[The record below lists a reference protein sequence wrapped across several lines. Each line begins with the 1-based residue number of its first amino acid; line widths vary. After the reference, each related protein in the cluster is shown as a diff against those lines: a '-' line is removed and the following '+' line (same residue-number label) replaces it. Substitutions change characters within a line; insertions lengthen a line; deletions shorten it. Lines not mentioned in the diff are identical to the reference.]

1 MGVACLD
8 GLMTQDKNME
18 SPTSSRSTAPF
29 PRERNLQMF
38 PVLDSNQIHRIA
50 VHGKIRRVRGGEIL
64 VEQGEET
71 MRFFVV
77 LTGRLEVLQT
87 NGEGERLIATHDPG
101 EFFGD
106 VHLLSGRRS
115 IVRARMAGDG
125 EVLELSREAL
135 QALVQT
141 DSALSE
147 ILMRAFILRR
157 LELTRGGKGDAALIG
172 SSYAAETLRVR
183 EFLTRNGYPH
193 EYIDVERDPG
203 AQHLLDRFNV
213 APADL
218 PVLIC
223 RGQSVLRNP
232 TNRRIA
238 ECLGL
243 NEGIDETQ
251 VRHVLIAGAG
261 PAGLAAAVYAASEG
275 LKALLVETKAPGGQ
289 AGSSSKIENYLGFP
303 AGVSGAELAGRAFS
317 QAQKFGAEMIVA
329 RSVKRLSCDQKPY
342 ALELEDGSRL
352 MARTIIIA
360 TGAEYRK
367 PDLKNLAAYE
377 GRGIFYGATF
387 IESQICGAN
396 EVAVVGGGNSAGQAA
411 VFLSQTAQHVHMLVR
426 SELKDTMSRY
436 LIRRI
441 ENSPNIT
448 LHLQTEIVALE
459 GTEGLER
466 IRWRNKQTGE
476 EETRDIRYLFLMT
489 GASPNTAW
497 LRGCLALD
505 DKGFIET
512 GTELDS
518 ETLARANWP
527 LKRPPYLLETSLPG
541 VFAVG
546 DVRAGN
552 VKRVASAVGEGSIAI
567 YLVHKALQE

>member
-1 MGVACLD
+1 
-8 GLMTQDKNME
+8 MTPE
-18 SPTSSRSTAPF
+18 TSPAMPIPS
-29 PRERNLQMF
+29 ERNPQTF
-38 PVLDSNQIHRIA
+38 PVLDRAQIERIA
-50 VHGKIRRVRGGEIL
+50 AHGKIRRVEQGEIL

-77 LTGRLEVLQT
+77 LSGRLEVLQSD
-87 NGEGERLIATHDPG
+87 GDGERIVATHDAG

-115 IVRARMAGDG
+115 IVRGRMASAG
-125 EVLELSREAL
+125 EVLELTRESL
-135 QALVQT
+135 QSLVQT
-141 DSALSE
+141 DSDLSE

-172 SSYAAETLRVR
+172 SSYSAETLRVR

-193 EYIDVERDPG
+193 EYIDVERDSG
-203 AQHLLDRFNV
+203 AQHLLDRFSV
-213 APADL
+213 SPAEL

-223 RGQSVLRNP
+223 RGRSVLRNP
-232 TNRRIA
+232 SNRQIA

-251 VRHVLIAGAG
+251 VRDVLIVGAG

-275 LKALLVETKAPGGQ
+275 LKALVVETKAPGGQ

-303 AGVSGAELAGRAFS
+303 AGVSGAELAGRAFN

-329 RSVKRLSCDQKPY
+329 RSVKHLSCERKPY
-342 ALELEDGSRL
+342 AIELEDGSSL
-352 MARTIIIA
+352 MGRTIIIA

-367 PDLKNLAAYE
+367 PALENLAAFE

-387 IESQICGAN
+387 IESQICGDN

-411 VFLSQTAQHVHMLVR
+411 VFLSQTARHVHMLVR
-426 SELKDTMSRY
+426 SDLAETMSRY

-441 ENSPNIT
+441 EGSSKIT
-448 LHLQTEIVALE
+448 LHLRTEIVSLE
-459 GTEGLER
+459 GTDRLER
-466 IRWRNKQTGE
+466 VRWRNKQTGE
-476 EETRDIRYLFLMT
+476 EEMRDIQYLFLMT
-489 GASPNTAW
+489 GASPNTSW
-497 LRGCLALD
+497 LRGCLAMD
-505 DKGFIET
+505 EKGFIQT
-512 GTELDS
+512 GAELDS
-518 ETLARANWP
+518 ETLSRAHWP
-527 LKRPPYLLETSLPG
+527 LKRPPQLLETSLPG

-552 VKRVASAVGEGSIAI
+552 VKRVASAVGEGSISI
-567 YLVHKALQE
+567 HLVHKALQE

>member
-1 MGVACLD
+1 
-8 GLMTQDKNME
+8 MTPE
-18 SPTSSRSTAPF
+18 SNPGTPTPS
-29 PRERNLQMF
+29 ERNLQTF
-38 PVLDSNQIHRIA
+38 PVLDRAQIERIA
-50 VHGKIRRVRGGEIL
+50 VHGKTRRVERGEVL

-77 LTGRLEVLQT
+77 LSGRLEVLQSD
-87 NGEGERLIATHDPG
+87 GDGERIVATHDTG

-115 IVRARMAGDG
+115 IVRARMAIDG
-125 EVLELSREAL
+125 EVLELSRESL
-135 QALVQT
+135 QSLVQT
-141 DSALSE
+141 DSDLSE

-172 SSYAAETLRVR
+172 SSYSAETLRVR

-213 APADL
+213 SPAEL

-232 TNRRIA
+232 TNRQIA

-251 VRHVLIAGAG
+251 VRDVLIVGAG
-261 PAGLAAAVYAASEG
+261 PAGLAAAVYTASEG
-275 LKALLVETKAPGGQ
+275 LKALVVETKAPGGQ

-303 AGVSGAELAGRAFS
+303 AGVSGAELAGRAFN

-329 RSVKRLSCDQKPY
+329 RSVKRLSCERKPY
-342 ALELEDGSRL
+342 AIELEDGSSL
-352 MARTIIIA
+352 MGRTIIIA

-367 PDLKNLAAYE
+367 PALENLAAFE

-387 IESQICGAN
+387 IESQICGDN

-411 VFLSQTAQHVHMLVR
+411 VFLSQTARHVHMLVR
-426 SELKDTMSRY
+426 SDLAETMSRY

-441 ENSPNIT
+441 EGSSKIT
-448 LHLQTEIVALE
+448 LHLRTEIVSLE
-459 GTEGLER
+459 GTDRLER
-466 IRWRNKQTGE
+466 VRWRNKQTGE
-476 EETRDIRYLFLMT
+476 EETRDIQYVFLMT
-489 GASPNTAW
+489 GASPNTSW
-497 LRGCLALD
+497 LRGCLAMD
-505 DKGFIET
+505 EKGFIQT
-512 GTELDS
+512 GAELDS
-518 ETLARANWP
+518 ETLTRAQWP
-527 LKRPPYLLETSLPG
+527 LKRPPQLLETSLPG

-552 VKRVASAVGEGSIAI
+552 VKRVASAVGEGSISI
-567 YLVHKALQE
+567 HLVHKALQE

>member
-1 MGVACLD
+1 
-8 GLMTQDKNME
+8 MTQDNNME
-18 SPTSSRSTAPF
+18 SPTSSGRSREPF

-38 PVLDSNQIHRIA
+38 PVLDRNEIERIA
-50 VHGKIRRVRGGEIL
+50 VHGKTRRVRGGEIL

-87 NGEGERLIATHDPG
+87 NGDGERLIATHDPG

-106 VHLLSGRRS
+106 VHLLSGRPS

-172 SSYAAETLRVR
+172 SSYSAETLRVR

-193 EYIDVERDPG
+193 EYVDVERDPG
-203 AQHLLDRFNV
+203 AQQLLDRFNV

-223 RGQSVLRNP
+223 RGRSVLRSP
-232 TNRRIA
+232 TNRQIA

-243 NEGIDETQ
+243 NEGIDESQ
-251 VRHVLIAGAG
+251 VRDVLIIGAG

-275 LKALLVETKAPGGQ
+275 LKALVVETKAPGGQ
-289 AGSSSKIENYLGFP
+289 AASSSKIENYLGFP
-303 AGVSGAELAGRAFS
+303 TGVSGAELAGSAFS
-317 QAQKFGAEMIVA
+317 QAQKFGAELIVA
-329 RSVKRLSCDQKPY
+329 RSVKRLSCDLKPY

-352 MARTIIIA
+352 LARTIIIA

-367 PDLKNLAAYE
+367 PELENLAAYE

-387 IESQICGAN
+387 IESQICGTN

-411 VFLSQTAQHVHMLVR
+411 VYLSQTARHVHMLVR

-459 GTEGLER
+459 GTECLER

-476 EETRDIRYLFLMT
+476 EETHDIRYLFLMT
-489 GASPNTAW
+489 GASPNTSW

-505 DKGFIET
+505 EKGFILT
-512 GTELDS
+512 GAELDS
-518 ETLARANWP
+518 ETLARARWP
-527 LKRPPYLLETSLPG
+527 LKRPPHLLETSLPG

-552 VKRVASAVGEGSIAI
+552 VKRVASAVGEGSISVH
-567 YLVHKALQE
+567 LVHKALQE